1 MAQPQPHASDALVLF
16 GATGDLAYKLLFPS
30 LYELERTDRLGI
42 PVIGVA
48 KSDLSDAGLQARA
61 RDSVHAS
68 VHNVD
73 ETILDRLVGRISLVS
88 GDYKDADTF
97 QRLAAQ
103 LRGGKHPT
111 FYLAIPPSLFGL
123 VVTSLGQVN
132 LADGGRVVVE
142 KPFGR
147 DLESA
152 RELDAT
158 LCSVFD
164 ERSIYRIDHF
174 LGKEPIENLLVFRF
188 GNAML
193 EPIWNRNYVKCVQIT
208 MAESFGVEG
217 RGSFYDGVGAILDV
231 VQNHLLQTIAFLAM
245 EPPANSSADAL
256 RDEKVEVL
264 RAMKPLDVAA
274 LVRGQYV
281 GYLEEPGVAAGSTV
295 ETYAALRFDIES
307 WRWAGVPW
315 YVRTG
320 KALPVT
326 ALEAVVEFDQPPT
339 MLFAG
344 PEAPTPAPNV
354 IRFMLQPEEQ
364 ISIEL
369 QAKKPGDQ
377 ITTMPVELFVDLQRA
392 LGPQEPAYARLLL
405 DALEGDQTRFA
416 RADIIEEEWRVIAPF
431 QADPGLVHPYA
442 RGTWGPPQAL
452 AMTDWYNPSGQPGTA
467 EA

>member
-1 MAQPQPHASDALVLF
+1 MEESDALVLF

-30 LYELERTDRLGI
+30 LYELERTDRLAV

-48 KSDLSDAGLQARA
+48 KSDLSDDGLRDRA
-61 RDSVHAS
+61 RESVRAKVADVDDSVLERLVARLSLVAGDYQDINTFHQLA
-68 VHNVD
+68 
-73 ETILDRLVGRISLVS
+73 DRL
-88 GDYKDADTF
+88 
-97 QRLAAQ
+97 
-103 LRGGKHPT
+103 RGSKHPT

-123 VVTSLGQVN
+123 VVTSIGKVG
-132 LADGGRVVVE
+132 LADGARVVVE

-158 LCSVFD
+158 LCSVFP
-164 ERSIYRIDHF
+164 EKSIFRIDHF

-193 EPIWNRNYVKCVQIT
+193 EPIWNRNYIKSMQIT

-217 RGSFYDGVGAILDV
+217 RGSFYDSVGTVLDV

-264 RAMKPLDVAA
+264 RAMRPLDVSSM
-274 LVRGQYV
+274 VRGQYV
-281 GYLEEPGVAAGSTV
+281 GYLDEPGVAPGSTV
-295 ETYAALRFDIES
+295 ETYAALRLDIES

-315 YVRTG
+315 YVRAG
-320 KALPVT
+320 KTLPVT
-326 ALEAVVEFDQPPT
+326 AMEAVVEFHQPPT

-344 PEAPTPAPNV
+344 HEVPPAPNV
-354 IRFMLQPEEQ
+354 IRFLLQPEER
-364 ISIEL
+364 ITIEL
-369 QAKKPGDQ
+369 QAKKPGDKI
-377 ITTMPVELFVDLQRA
+377 ITIPVELCVDLERV
-392 LGPQEPAYARLLL
+392 LGPQEPAYARLLF
-405 DALEGDQTRFA
+405 DALEGDATRFA

-431 QADPGLVHPYA
+431 QASPGPVYQYD
-442 RGTWGPPQAL
+442 RGTWGPPEAL
-452 AMTDWYNPSGQPGTA
+452 TMTDWYDPPGETGTA

>member
-1 MAQPQPHASDALVLF
+1 MPEQSDALVLF

-30 LYELERTDRLGI
+30 LYELERTNRLGV

-48 KSDLSDAGLQARA
+48 RSDLSDDGLRDRARQAVHAKVTDVDDAVLERFVAGL
-61 RDSVHAS
+61 
-68 VHNVD
+68 
-73 ETILDRLVGRISLVS
+73 TLVA
-88 GDYKDADTF
+88 GDYQDINTF
-97 QRLAAQ
+97 HRLADH
-103 LRGGKHPT
+103 LRGSKHPT

-123 VVTSLGQVN
+123 VVTSIGKVG

-147 DLESA
+147 DLQSA

-158 LCSVFD
+158 LCSVFN
-164 ERSIYRIDHF
+164 EKSIYRIDHF

-193 EPIWNRNYVKCVQIT
+193 EPIWNRNYIRSVQIT

-264 RAMKPLDVAA
+264 RATKPLDLSA
-274 LVRGQYV
+274 LVRGQYE
-281 GYLEEPGVAAGSTV
+281 GYLDEPGVAANSTV
-295 ETYAALRFDIES
+295 ETYAALRIDIES

-354 IRFMLQPEEQ
+354 IRFLLQPEER
-364 ISIEL
+364 ITVEL
-369 QAKKPGDQ
+369 QAKKPGDK
-377 ITTMPVELFVDLQRA
+377 ITTMPVELCVDLQHA
-392 LGPQEPAYARLLL
+392 LGPQEPAYARLLV

-416 RADIIEEEWRVIAPF
+416 RADIIEEEWRIIAPF
-431 QADPGLVHPYA
+431 QADPGPVHPYA

-452 AMTDWYNPSGQPGTA
+452 AMTDWYNPPGQPGAT

>member
-1 MAQPQPHASDALVLF
+1 MIEQSDALVLF

-30 LYELERTDRLGI
+30 LYELERTDRLGV

-48 KSDLSDAGLQARA
+48 KSDLSDDGLRDRA
-61 RDSVHAS
+61 RQSIRAKVT
-68 VHNVD
+68 NVD
-73 ETILDRLVGRISLVS
+73 DAVLERLVARLSLVA
-88 GDYKDADTF
+88 GDYRDMGTF
-97 QRLAAQ
+97 QRLAVQ
-103 LRGGKHPT
+103 LRGSKHPT

-123 VVTSLGQVN
+123 VVTSLGQVGM
-132 LADGGRVVVE
+132 AKGGRVVVE

-147 DLESA
+147 NLQSA

-164 ERSIYRIDHF
+164 EKSIFRIDHF

-193 EPIWNRNYVKCVQIT
+193 EPIWNRNYVRSVQIT

-231 VQNHLLQTIAFLAM
+231 VQNHLLQTIAFLGM

-264 RAMKPLDVAA
+264 RAMKPLDVSA
-274 LVRGQYV
+274 LVRGQYD
-281 GYLEEPGVAAGSTV
+281 GYLDEPGVASNSTV
-295 ETYAALRFDIES
+295 ETYAALRLDIES

-315 YVRTG
+315 DVRTG
-320 KALPVT
+320 KTLPVT
-326 ALEAVVEFDQPPT
+326 AMEAVVEFDQPPT

-344 PEAPTPAPNV
+344 ADTPTPAPNV
-354 IRFMLQPEEQ
+354 IRFLLQPEER
-364 ISIEL
+364 ITVTL
-369 QAKKPGDQ
+369 QAKKPGDK
-377 ITTMPVELFVDLQRA
+377 ITTMPVELFVDLQQA

-416 RADIIEEEWRVIAPF
+416 RADIIEEEWRIIAPF
-431 QADPGLVHPYA
+431 QADPGPVHPYA

-452 AMTDWYNPSGQPGTA
+452 AMTDWYDPPGEPGTT
-467 EA
+467 ET